1 MAAMSAGGI
10 TPPVGFSGEFRMT
23 SLVRSESRSRNRL
36 RSKEKPRLLF
46 ERHRYRP
53 GAQEPDHRF
62 VNRKAR
68 IGVDDLVAGFQQ
80 RHHGEENDG
89 LAAGHHRYVLWPNRN
104 PARPRNVGGDGFP
117 QLGIALRRA
126 VMGPALIERFLGCFD
141 DVGRSGEIG
150 FADLQ
155 VDHAAALGFERVG
168 AYQDIEG
175 GFDSDA
181 AHSFCEFHSNYQ
193 AYQASPRAIESVG
206 KGWAGCPAPTLDST
220 FSGFQRHQFRTRG
233 NSRLQPDERRNRR
246 ARLELLERQ
255 NRFVS
260 ENLRRVFIQIYR
272 IVGNVADA
280 QDLTQEAFIK
290 ALQRQEQLK
299 DEQKAA
305 HWLSRI
311 ATNTAIDFLR
321 RSGRATFC
329 ELDEA
334 PASQLES
341 PEQAVLRSEE
351 RNYLE
356 DGLRLLSPR
365 ERAALMLRDV
375 EGLPA
380 EEVARRLNCSKATVR
395 SHIANARTKFRR
407 YIERRKR

>member
-1 MAAMSAGGI
+1 METVVWSPMSEEI
-10 TPPVGFSGEFRMT
+10 VE
-23 SLVRSESRSRNRL
+23 
-36 RSKEKPRLLF
+36 
-46 ERHRYRP
+46 P
-53 GAQEPDHRF
+53 G
-62 VNRKAR
+62 
-68 IGVDDLVAGFQQ
+68 
-80 RHHGEENDG
+80 
-89 LAAGHHRYVLWPNRN
+89 
-104 PARPRNVGGDGFP
+104 
-117 QLGIALRRA
+117 
-126 VMGPALIERFLGCFD
+126 
-141 DVGRSGEIG
+141 
-150 FADLQ
+150 
-155 VDHAAALGFERVG
+155 
-168 AYQDIEG
+168 
-175 GFDSDA
+175 
-181 AHSFCEFHSNYQ
+181 
-193 AYQASPRAIESVG
+193 
-206 KGWAGCPAPTLDST
+206 
-220 FSGFQRHQFRTRG
+220 
-233 NSRLQPDERRNRR
+233 
-246 ARLELLERQ
+246 LELQERQ

-260 ENLRRVFIQIYR
+260 ENLRRIFIQIYR

-334 PASQLES
+334 PPSQLES

-380 EEVARRLNCSKATVR
+380 EEVAQRLNCSKATVR